1 MTNTIYNED
10 CLHTND
16 RGLEYHYVI
25 TSPPDFNELGNGPIT
40 DDVIHTYKTFL
51 KERLSGLNPINGR
64 VTIFVSDRKAN
75 LTILQKHVWIKEI
88 MEELGWNFQTQ
99 KIWVKTEEIDQI
111 RLGYTFILTFNNKP
125 TGPHAHMS
133 DVFYDKF
140 RPASKEYTYNFSKTI
155 VKEFIQS
162 YTNAGDIV
170 YDPFIGSGTTAVASI
185 ELDRKYYGTEIDKHT
200 FKLAEKT
207 IEQTNTLNKFL

>member
-1 MTNTIYNED
+1 MTNEIYNED
-10 CLHTND
+10 CLQTND
-16 RGLEYHYVI
+16 RGLNYHYVI
-25 TSPPDFNELGNGPIT
+25 TSPPDFDEIGEGKIT
-40 DDVIHTYKTFL
+40 DEIIREYKEFL

-125 TGPHAHMS
+125 TGAHAHMS

-140 RPASKEYTYNFSKTI
+140 KPATKEYTYNFSKKI
-155 VKEFIQS
+155 VKEFIQR
-162 YTNAGDIV
+162 YTNPGDIV
-170 YDPFIGSGTTAVASI
+170 YDPFIGSGTTAVGSI
-185 ELDRKYYGTEIDKHT
+185 ELGRGYIGTEFNQDT
-200 FKLAEKT
+200 YNLALNT
-207 IEQTNTLNKFL
+207 IEQTNTLNQFI

>member
-1 MTNTIYNED
+1 MANEIYNED
-10 CLHTND
+10 CLKTNN

-25 TSPPDFNELGNGPIT
+25 TSPPDFNELGDGPIT
-40 DDVIHTYKTFL
+40 DEVIYQYKEFL
-51 KERLSGLNPINGR
+51 KERLAGLNPINGR

-88 MEELGWNFQTQ
+88 MEEFGWNLQTQ

-125 TGPHAHMS
+125 TGGHAHMS

-140 RPASKEYTYNFSKTI
+140 KPATKGYTYNFSKTI

-162 YTNAGDIV
+162 YTKMGDIV
-170 YDPFIGSGTTAVASI
+170 YDPFIGSGTTAVASL
-185 ELDRKYYGTEIDKHT
+185 ELNREYYGTEIDEQT
-200 FKLAEKT
+200 YKLALQT
-207 IEQTNTLNKFL
+207 IEQTNTLNKFI

>member
-1 MTNTIYNED
+1 MANEIYKED

-25 TSPPDFNELGNGPIT
+25 TSPPDFDEIGERKIT
-40 DDVIHTYKTFL
+40 DEIIKEYKKFL
-51 KERLSGLNPINGR
+51 KERFEGLNPINGR

-125 TGPHAHMS
+125 TGGHAHMS

-140 RPASKEYTYNFSKTI
+140 KPATKGYTYNFSKTI
-155 VKEFIQS
+155 VKEFIQT
-162 YTNAGDIV
+162 YTESGQIV
-170 YDPFIGSGTTAVASI
+170 YDPFIGSGTTAVACI
-185 ELDRKYYGTEIDKHT
+185 ELDRKYYGTEIDEQT
-200 FKLAEKT
+200 YNLALQK
-207 IEQTNTLNKFL
+207 IEQTNKLNQFI

>member
-10 CLHTND
+10 CLQTND

-25 TSPPDFNELGNGPIT
+25 TSPPDFDELGDNEIT
-40 DDVIHTYKTFL
+40 DDVVETYKEFL
-51 KERLSGLNPINGR
+51 KDRLAGLNPINGR

-75 LTILQKHVWIKEI
+75 LTILQKHVWIKDI

-125 TGPHAHMS
+125 TGGHAHIS
-133 DVFYDKF
+133 DIFVDKF
-140 RPASKEYTYNFSKTI
+140 KPSTKEYTYNFSKLV
-155 VKEFIQS
+155 VKQFIQR
-162 YTNAGDIV
+162 YTKEGEIV
-170 YDPFIGSGTTAVASI
+170 YDPFIGSGTTAVACL
-185 ELDRKYYGTEIDKHT
+185 ELDRKYYGTEIDEDT
-200 FKLAEKT
+200 FKLAQQR

>member
-1 MTNTIYNED
+1 MANEIYNED
-10 CLHTND
+10 CLKTNN
-16 RGLEYHYVI
+16 RGLQYHYVI
-25 TSPPDFNELGNGPIT
+25 TSPPDFNELGDGPIT
-40 DDVIHTYKTFL
+40 DAVIYQYKEFL
-51 KERLSGLNPINGR
+51 KERLAGLNPINGR

-88 MEELGWNFQTQ
+88 MEEFGWNLQTQ

-125 TGPHAHMS
+125 TGGHAHMS

-140 RPASKEYTYNFSKTI
+140 KPATKGYTYNFSKTI

-162 YTNAGDIV
+162 YTKMGDIV

-185 ELDRKYYGTEIDKHT
+185 ELNREYYGTEIDKDT
-200 FKLAEKT
+200 FKLALQT
-207 IEQTNTLNKFL
+207 IEQTNTLNKFI